1 MHKNKSLL
9 FLNSK
14 KSKIKKND
22 NTRNTIIGA
31 VLLIIYSILTKDY
44 TIYLLL
50 NSIVTVAMIVVFI
63 YVNIIRT
70 KFVDKTFMKNVELT
84 YCMLIIIIILNIT
97 VFISVFEYTS
107 IIYFVFLFSVQA
119 TLECCEIENFFE
131 FKKRSFKS
139 IIICIGYC
147 TLFVMLFYVFKVNY
161 TLSNDYKSSIF
172 IGSVVVSVVVSIGAC
187 ISTLEKMVRNSKSFS
202 IDEFRQIIFY
212 MFSILFYYI
221 GLLCLITG
229 YNEIGEIIIFIKCI
243 TFYKF
248 YDYIISKVLDNSLKR
263 INNNIEIATKI
274 KRELN
279 SILKKR
285 NTILNEANV
294 MSQKSQDKN
303 NQLIDSIYGGVFVFY
318 NDKLQYINKKTLGTL
333 GIDNN
338 EVLGM
343 ELNEFIKKYF
353 DITLEDIKESRN
365 YVPFTKMKHTKLEV
379 EIFSTYIDEKSK
391 ILYIHDISEINE
403 NKKIRKVLEEYLEED
418 EIKKEFFANISHEL
432 KTPINLIFAAL
443 QVNQIYLDESN
454 IEGINRNRKI
464 IRQNCLRLIRTINN
478 FIDANKISEGY
489 MIPDYKI
496 HNMVELVENIS
507 TASNKYIQLIE
518 NTLTFDADQ
527 EEIFVNCDK
536 EMITRIIL
544 NILSNSVKY
553 GKKGGN
559 INVSVGIYRYEYVM
573 IKVQNDGLEIDKET
587 IPYIF
592 DKFTKLN
599 KAFNRLKEGSGLGL
613 FLTKALIEL
622 QGGNITLE
630 SSNTGNEF
638 RITIPRVI
646 QPSNSELIHEDWETN
661 PLEEKIDVEFSDIY
675 IE

>member
-1 MHKNKSLL
+1 
-9 FLNSK
+9 
-14 KSKIKKND
+14 
-22 NTRNTIIGA
+22 
-31 VLLIIYSILTKDY
+31 
-44 TIYLLL
+44 
-50 NSIVTVAMIVVFI
+50 MIVVFI

-84 YCMLIIIIILNIT
+84 YLMLIIIIILNIIG
-97 VFISVFEYTS
+97 FISWFEYTS
-107 IIYFVFLFSVQA
+107 RIYFIFLFSVQA
-119 TLECCEIENFFE
+119 TLEYCEIENFFQ
-131 FKKRSFKS
+131 FKKSFLKS
-139 IIICIGYC
+139 IIICISYC
-147 TLFVMLFYVFKVNY
+147 ILFVILFYVFKVNY
-161 TLSNDYKSSIF
+161 TISSEYRSSF
-172 IGSVVVSVVVSIGAC
+172 LIGSIVVSVVISIGTC
-187 ISTLEKMVRNSKSFS
+187 ISTLENMVRNRKEFS
-202 IDEFRQIIFY
+202 SDEFRKIIFY

-229 YNEIGEIIIFIKCI
+229 YKELAEIIIFIKCI

-248 YDYIISKVLDNSLKR
+248 YNYIISKVLDNSLKR
-263 INNNIEIATKI
+263 INNNIEIATKT

-285 NTILNEANV
+285 NTILNEANI
-294 MSQKSQDKN
+294 MLQKSQDKN

-365 YVPFTKMKHTKLEV
+365 YIPFAKMKHTKLEV
-379 EIFSTYIDEKSK
+379 EIFLTYIDEKSK
-391 ILYIHDISEINE
+391 ILYIQDISEINE

-443 QVNQIYLDESN
+443 QVNQIYLDENN

-464 IRQNCLRLIRTINN
+464 IKQNCLRLIRTINN

-518 NTLTFDADQ
+518 NTLTFDADE
-527 EEIFVNCDK
+527 EEIYVNCDK

-559 INVSVGIYRYEYVM
+559 INVSVGIYSYEYVM

-622 QGGNITLE
+622 QGGNIKLR
-630 SSNTGNEF
+630 SNNSGNEF
-638 RITIPRVI
+638 TITMPRVI
-646 QPSNSELIHEDWETN
+646 RPSNSELIHEDWETN